1 MFDTA
6 PASKWAYPI
15 DAHMVP
21 CYPKCALHQGNHL
34 PIHRKAKTS
43 SSPEASEGFL
53 LIRLAKLCLILG
65 VSGVFLSGSLRERMF
80 RVMSRFLSNA
90 TNRID
95 AKGRVSV
102 PSAFRSVLA
111 QRNVQELYCFQDF
124 VFPAISVGGP
134 DLLER
139 FERQIA
145 AEDPFSPDANEM
157 SLLIHGGGVF
167 MKLDAEGRLMVTDF
181 IRGFTG
187 ISDEVTFVGRA
198 DHFQLWQP
206 QAFVA
211 AQAQARGERK
221 LAGKRS

>member
-1 MFDTA
+1 
-6 PASKWAYPI
+6 
-15 DAHMVP
+15 MVP
-21 CYPKCALHQGNHL
+21 CYPKCALHQGNYL
-34 PIHRKAKTS
+34 PIHRKAKAS
-43 SSPEASEGFL
+43 SSPEASEGFS
-53 LIRLAKLCLILG
+53 LIRLAKLCLISG
-65 VSGVFLSGSLRERMF
+65 VSGVSWSSGSLRERMF

-124 VFPAISVGGP
+124 VFPAISIGGP

>member
-1 MFDTA
+1 MV
-6 PASKWAYPI
+6 PWYPI
-15 DAHMVP
+15 R
-21 CYPKCALHQGNHL
+21 ALHKGNHL
-34 PIHRKAKTS
+34 PINRKAKAPS
-43 SSPEASEGFL
+43 VPEVPDGIPF
-53 LIRLAKLCLILG
+53 IRLAKLCLILG
-65 VSGVFLSGSLRERMF
+65 VLGALFLSGLFRERMF

-95 AKGRVSV
+95 SKGRVSV
-102 PSAFRSVLA
+102 PAVFRSVLA
-111 QRNVQELYCFQDF
+111 QRNIQELYCFQDF

-145 AEDPFSPDANEM
+145 AEDPFSPVANEM

-181 IRGFTG
+181 MRDFTG

-206 QAFVA
+206 QAFQA
-211 AQAQARGERK
+211 AQLQARGERA

>member
-1 MFDTA
+1 
-6 PASKWAYPI
+6 
-15 DAHMVP
+15 MVP

-34 PIHRKAKTS
+34 PVHRKAKAAP
-43 SSPEASEGFL
+43 SPGTPDGFL
-53 LIRLAKLCLILG
+53 PIRLAKLCLISGL
-65 VSGVFLSGSLRERMF
+65 SGVFWSGSLRERVF

-181 IRGFTG
+181 IRDFTG

-206 QAFVA
+206 TAFLA

>member
-1 MFDTA
+1 
-6 PASKWAYPI
+6 
-15 DAHMVP
+15 MVP

-34 PIHRKAKTS
+34 PIHRKAKAS
-43 SSPEASEGFL
+43 SSPEASEGFW
-53 LIRLAKLCLILG
+53 LIRLAKLCLISG
-65 VSGVFLSGSLRERMF
+65 VSGVFWSGSLRERMF

>member
-1 MFDTA
+1 
-6 PASKWAYPI
+6 
-15 DAHMVP
+15 MVP

-53 LIRLAKLCLILG
+53 LIRLAKLCLISG
-65 VSGVFLSGSLRERMF
+65 VSGVFWSGSLRERMF

>member
-1 MFDTA
+1 
-6 PASKWAYPI
+6 
-15 DAHMVP
+15 MVP

-34 PIHRKAKTS
+34 PIHRKAKAS
-43 SSPEASEGFL
+43 SSPEASEGFS
-53 LIRLAKLCLILG
+53 LIRLAKLCLISG
-65 VSGVFLSGSLRERMF
+65 VSGVFWSGSLRERMF

-187 ISDEVTFVGRA
+187 ISDEVTFVGRT

>member
-1 MFDTA
+1 M
-6 PASKWAYPI
+6 P
-15 DAHMVP
+15 
-21 CYPKCALHQGNHL
+21 LN
-34 PIHRKAKTS
+34 RKAKVS
-43 SSPEASEGFL
+43 SSMEAPDG
-53 LIRLAKLCLILG
+53 ITPVWLAKLCLNFEVPGLW
-65 VSGVFLSGSLRERMF
+65 VQSGLFRERMF

-95 AKGRVSV
+95 SKGRVSV
-102 PSAFRSVLA
+102 PAAFRSVLA

-139 FERQIA
+139 FERQIS

-157 SLLIHGGGVF
+157 SLLIHGGGIF

-181 IRGFTG
+181 IRDFTG
-187 ISDEVTFVGRA
+187 ISDEVAFVGRA

-206 QAFVA
+206 QAFQA
-211 AQAQARGERK
+211 AQMQARGGRR
-221 LAGKRS
+221 LAGGRS

>member
-1 MFDTA
+1 
-6 PASKWAYPI
+6 
-15 DAHMVP
+15 MVP

-34 PIHRKAKTS
+34 PIHRKAKAPP
-43 SSPEASEGFL
+43 SPEASGGIW
-53 LIRLAKLCLILG
+53 LIRLARLCLILG
-65 VSGVFLSGSLRERMF
+65 LSGVFLSGSLRERMF

-111 QRNVQELYCFQDF
+111 QCNVQELYCFQDF

-145 AEDPFSPDANEM
+145 AEDPFSPDANAM

-181 IRGFTG
+181 IRDFTG

-206 QAFVA
+206 QAFLA
-211 AQAQARGERK
+211 AQAQAREERK